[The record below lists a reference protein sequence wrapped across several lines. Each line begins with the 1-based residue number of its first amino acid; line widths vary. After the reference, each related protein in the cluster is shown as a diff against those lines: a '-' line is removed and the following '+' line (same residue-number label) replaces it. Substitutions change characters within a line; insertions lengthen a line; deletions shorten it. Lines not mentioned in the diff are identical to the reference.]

1 MDKKD
6 LLFRLIKIAD
16 IGYITSIYFAIGIL
30 LAKQCDMLFNRIF
43 GEYNTEKEDKKS
55 KLRRALELIFM
66 IWTTGTIIYIIRNL
80 VELIPSPFD
89 AIMGF
94 EHLRVKELKNAGIF
108 TFVFIMFQSHLKNKL
123 NYYYMNIYPDK
134 SVNTALQNTAS
145 SHLIYLDDM

>member
-1 MDKKD
+1 M
-6 LLFRLIKIAD
+6 
-16 IGYITSIYFAIGIL
+16 
-30 LAKQCDMLFNRIF
+30 
-43 GEYNTEKEDKKS
+43 
-55 KLRRALELIFM
+55 
-66 IWTTGTIIYIIRNL
+66 
-80 VELIPSPFD
+80 ELIPSPFD

-94 EHLRVKELKNAGIF
+94 EHLRVKELKNADIF